1 MYSYIVKIIL
11 NYLIKTK
18 EFSNNLL
25 SPNENLY
32 GFLASKMM
40 NFSNKKTSIH
50 AINYL
55 NIKRDS
61 NILEVG
67 PGNGWALSELIKK
80 SPKRLIAIEISK
92 RFIKEIKKLRFSE
105 KIEIYE
111 IDLIDTSNFIQ
122 DETIDYIIAI
132 NVIYFLN
139 PLDNYLNEIYRI
151 LNKNGKAFFVCKEVP
166 MKRGN
171 KKIFINNNLENI
183 INSIK
188 NNGFKVNMEKF
199 FFNDKISNY
208 IAIIAEKNV
217 KIN

>member
-139 PLDNYLNEIYRI
+139 PLEDYLNEIYRI
-151 LNKNGKAFFVCKEVP
+151 LNKNDVVQ
-166 MKRGN
+166 
-171 KKIFINNNLENI
+171 
-183 INSIK
+183 
-188 NNGFKVNMEKF
+188 
-199 FFNDKISNY
+199 
-208 IAIIAEKNV
+208 
-217 KIN
+217 

>member
-188 NNGFKVNMEKF
+188 NNGFKINIEKIF
-199 FFNDKISNY
+199 FKDKISNY
-208 IAIIAEKNV
+208 IAIVIK
-217 KIN
+217 KK

>member
-1 MYSYIVKIIL
+1 M
-11 NYLIKTK
+11 IKTK

-188 NNGFKVNMEKF
+188 NNGFKINIEKIF
-199 FFNDKISNY
+199 FKDKISNY
-208 IAIIAEKNV
+208 IAIVIK
-217 KIN
+217 KK